1 MIQQIYD
8 DNRQIFGA
16 RKIHTVMKEKG
27 YRISVEMIREIM
39 RDMGLLSI
47 REGEKDFYQKDKKCY
62 NNYVKQQFAVTAPN
76 RVWVGDVTCFR
87 FKEVNYYICAI
98 IDLFARVV
106 VSYKISRNCSTQ
118 LTKSTFKMA
127 YENRGKP
134 HGLTFH
140 SDRGG
145 NYISYSYR
153 NYLESLQV
161 TQSFSRS
168 GAPYDNAVIESFFS
182 NMKREEL
189 YRIKYRSEKEF
200 KAAVDAYMEFYNKKR
215 PHKWNAYKTPAEKE
229 WEFFGK

>member
-1 MIQQIYD
+1 
-8 DNRQIFGA
+8 
-16 RKIHTVMKEKG
+16 MKESG
-27 YRISVEMIREIM
+27 YRISEEMIREIM

-47 REGEKDFYQKDKKCY
+47 REGAKRFYQKGKRCFD
-62 NNYVKQQFAVTAPN
+62 NRLKQQFAVTVPN
-76 RVWVGDVTCFR
+76 QVWVGDVTCFR

-106 VSYKISRNCSTQ
+106 VGYKISRNCSTQ
-118 LTKSTFKMA
+118 LTKSTFKIA

-134 HGLTFH
+134 QGLTFH

-145 NYISYSYR
+145 NYISYAYR
-153 NYLESLQV
+153 EYLESLHV

-168 GAPYDNAVIESFFS
+168 GVPYDNAVIESFFS

-200 KAAVDAYMEFYNKKR
+200 KAAVDTYMEFYNEKR

-229 WEFFGK
+229 REYLSKQAAL